1 MLKAIYIYISNETNR
16 LHDVYSKFACSEI
29 YLVCVCVQW
38 FLQLLLV
45 CCAFLLGL
53 LCGAGGV
60 IVYIKCSR
68 KTPRTSQ
75 SSHPAPLY
83 DDIELPT
90 TTKHEVEHEHS
101 VAYGHLN

>member
-1 MLKAIYIYISNETNR
+1 MCGFHVLAVISG
-16 LHDVYSKFACSEI
+16 
-29 YLVCVCVQW
+29 
-38 FLQLLLV
+38 V

-53 LCGAGGV
+53 LCGAGAV

-68 KTPRTSQ
+68 KTHPPSNQ
-75 SSHPAPLY
+75 SPPLAPLS

-90 TTKHEVEHEHS
+90 TTKHEVELEHN